1 MLDSPIPIPDTFIM
15 ALLLD
20 EQCIRGLIGMPD
32 ALAAVE
38 EVFRA
43 QGGGEVLNV
52 PRLRVPVKGGIVRIT
67 AAVLT
72 YRGYY
77 GVKISNTAVF
87 GSNAGRMFC
96 LYKEETGE
104 LCAIVQ
110 VFAMG
115 ALRTGAASGIAT
127 KYMANA
133 DAATLGVVG
142 SGRQARTQVEAVC
155 SVRPIRSVK
164 VYSPTPAHRE
174 KFCRDIVEA
183 FQVEATPVASPELAV
198 RDSAVVVSATTAEQP
213 VVCGR
218 WLARGA
224 HINAI
229 GANYEHRRELDREA
243 VLAAAVIAAD
253 DVEQVRYESTDLAI
267 PVSQGALSWD
277 RVVSLGDI
285 VAGKISGRAL
295 PTDITLFKSLGVAI
309 EDVALAAH
317 AYEKA
322 LAQGAGQTLPDLAG

>member
-1 MLDSPIPIPDTFIM
+1 M
-15 ALLLD
+15 AILLD

-32 ALAAVE
+32 ALEAME

-43 QGGGEVLNV
+43 QGNGQVYNV
-52 PRLRVPVKGGIVRIT
+52 PRVRAPVKGGIVRIT
-67 AAVLT
+67 AAVLS

-77 GVKISNTAVF
+77 GVKISSTAVF

-127 KYMANA
+127 KYMSKPEAE
-133 DAATLGVVG
+133 TLGVVG
-142 SGRQARTQVEAVC
+142 SGRQARTQVEAIC
-155 SVRPIRSVK
+155 AVRPIKSIK
-164 VYSPTPAHRE
+164 VYSPTQANRE
-174 KFCRDIVEA
+174 KFCRDMAEQ
-183 FQVEATPVASPELAV
+183 FKVEATPVDSAELAV
-198 RDSAVVVSATTAEQP
+198 RESEIVVSATTSEQP

-218 WLARGA
+218 WLRRGA

-229 GANYEHRRELDREA
+229 GANYEHRRELDRDA
-243 VLAAAVIAAD
+243 VLAAATIATD
-253 DVEQVRYESTDLAI
+253 DLEQVRYESRDLGIA
-267 PVSQGALSWD
+267 VEQGTMSWD
-277 RVVSLGDI
+277 RIISLGDI
-285 VAGKISGRAL
+285 VAGKIEARKL
-295 PTDITLFKSLGVAI
+295 VTDMTLFKSLGVAI
-309 EDVALAAH
+309 EDVALAAR

-322 LAQGAGQTLPDLAG
+322 LATGAGVKIPDLAG